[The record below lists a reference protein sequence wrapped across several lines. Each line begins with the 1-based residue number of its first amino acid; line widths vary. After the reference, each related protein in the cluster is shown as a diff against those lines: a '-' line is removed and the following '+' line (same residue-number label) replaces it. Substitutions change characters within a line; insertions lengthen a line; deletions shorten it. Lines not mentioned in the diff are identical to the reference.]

1 MPKLPTPIVALIAIA
16 VAVDLVCLV
25 CLLVLR
31 RRGVYIKLRTKF
43 GPAIVFDSQDD
54 DGVPIRLLNVGG
66 KFQSVSYV
74 QDSLRYR
81 LVCVYHRYFAQIVDI
96 AGLKDGR
103 EGRALVIGGGGY
115 SFPKWLVSSCPRL
128 STTVVE
134 IDPAITD
141 IARRFFFLDDL
152 EREFRTREDGRLDLV
167 CDDGWGYL
175 TRSGERFDLIV
186 NDAFG
191 GKRPLGPL
199 KTEDG
204 ARQVRDHLAEG
215 GVYLANVIS
224 PLEGK
229 GTDVLT
235 DSLDACKATFEHVYL
250 IPEAPESPRL
260 TGDNVLVASNARLKI
275 QARYVVK

>member
-16 VAVDLVCLV
+16 VAVDLVCLA

-54 DGVPIRLLNVGG
+54 DGVPIRLLNVDG

-115 SFPKWLVSSCPRL
+115 SFPKWLVSSCPHL

-204 ARQVRDHLAEG
+204 ARRVRDHLAEG

-229 GTDVLT
+229 GTDVLA

>member
-1 MPKLPTPIVALIAIA
+1 MCSS
-16 VAVDLVCLV
+16 DL
-25 CLLVLR
+25 
-31 RRGVYIKLRTKF
+31 
-43 GPAIVFDSQDD
+43 
-54 DGVPIRLLNVGG
+54 
-66 KFQSVSYV
+66 
-74 QDSLRYR
+74 
-81 LVCVYHRYFAQIVDI
+81 RYFAQIVDI

-115 SFPKWLVSSCPRL
+115 SFPKWLVSSCLRL

-134 IDPAITD
+134 IDPAVTD

-152 EREFRTREDGRLDLV
+152 EREFHTREDGRLNLV

-204 ARQVRDHLAEG
+204 ARQVRDHLGEG

-235 DSLDACKATFEHVYL
+235 ESLDACKATFEHVYL
-250 IPEAPESPRL
+250 IPEAPENPRL
-260 TGDNVLVASNARLKI
+260 TGDNVLIASNARLKI